1 MKVNPIPTPLSVCRV
16 LIASCLSAV
25 LLLATT
31 GCDSFFGPSLPNVKV
46 PSEPIGSDFE
56 TATPLEFDADGNGAI
71 AGTIDSDLPD
81 VYDLGTFSPGDRIVV
96 TIEPTAGSLLDPTAA
111 IFDVDGELFALND
124 DEDLA
129 AGVLRS
135 HIDEVVWIA
144 SSHYYLAVSK
154 FFLGNNSGT
163 YRGTILV
170 ERGGSV
176 SVPLAQYLLLNFAG
190 GMVTIPSEGPLDLA
204 PFDAAD
210 VADAYA
216 GKTDQIKAQIV
227 ETVRQ
232 SFQDTGLLIITSDDR
247 LPGPC
252 TFSTIHFGGFSA
264 TKFGVA
270 ESVDQSNRNSC
281 DDGIIFTDDFDK
293 PFASQP
299 SVTGVGVAIGN
310 VAAHEAG
317 HLLGLSH
324 VADIMA
330 LMDDTGTASTLLANQ
345 VFKTAPLSPTVF
357 PIGKQN
363 APVLLER
370 VVPQ

>member
-1 MKVNPIPTPLSVCRV
+1 
-16 LIASCLSAV
+16 LSAV
-25 LLLATT
+25 VLLAIT
-31 GCDSFFGPSLPNVKV
+31 GCDSFFAPSLPGAKV

-56 TATPLEFDADGNGAI
+56 TATPLEFDAGGNGAI
-71 AGTIDSDLPD
+71 AGTINDDIPD
-81 VYDLGTFSPGDRIVV
+81 VYDLGPFSPGDRIVV
-96 TIEPTAGSLLDPTAA
+96 TVEPAADSLLDPTAA
-111 IFDVDGELFALND
+111 IFDVDGELFVFND

-129 AGVLRS
+129 ADLLRS

-144 SSHYYLAVSK
+144 SDHYYLAISK
-154 FFLGNNSGT
+154 FFLGNQGGT
-163 YRGTILV
+163 YQGTITV

-176 SVPLAQYLLLNFAG
+176 SVPAAQYLLLNFAG
-190 GMVTIPSEGPLDLA
+190 GTVTIPNEGSFDMD

-216 GKTDQIKAQIV
+216 GKTDEIKAQIV

-232 SFQDTGLLIITSDDR
+232 SFQDTGLLIITSDDP

-252 TFSTIHFGGFSA
+252 TFSTVHFGGFSA
-264 TKFGVA
+264 SKFGMA
-270 ESVDQSNRNSC
+270 EAVDQGNRNLC
-281 DDGIIFTDDFDK
+281 DDGIIFTDGFVGDGIS
-293 PFASQP
+293 PFVPLP
-299 SVTGVGVAIGN
+299 SLEGAGIAIGN

-324 VADIMA
+324 VADVMA
-330 LMDDTGTASTLLANQ
+330 LMDDTGTASTLLADQ

-370 VVPQ
+370 VVPP